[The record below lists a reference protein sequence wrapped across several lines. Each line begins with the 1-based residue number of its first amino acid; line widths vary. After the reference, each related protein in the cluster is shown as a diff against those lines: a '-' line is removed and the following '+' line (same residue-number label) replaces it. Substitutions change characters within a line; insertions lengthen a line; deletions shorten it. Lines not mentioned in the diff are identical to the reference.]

1 MEGIRRELVLGLVL
15 IEGTVI
21 EHTPCVGP
29 LNLLVIIHFLIS
41 ERPFLI
47 SKLTPM
53 VVYIYLIECRQYK
66 HDNQYHDTSKYRS
79 GQGK

>member
-29 LNLLVIIHFLIS
+29 LNLLVIIHLLIS

-53 VVYIYLIECRQYK
+53 VVYI
-66 HDNQYHDTSKYRS
+66 
-79 GQGK
+79 